1 MPTDHDNRAN
11 LAPQFPLK
19 MLLVEDNAVDA
30 ELCLEFLSVAQFDL
44 TADVVQTR
52 QEFTARLQ
60 AETYDIVIADYN
72 LGSWTGMDAFDILR
86 EEAVD
91 TPFILLT
98 AALGDQT
105 AVECL
110 KRGLADYVLK
120 DRMERLPV
128 AIYRVLEEKAALT
141 ERRRADRIMEDADVK
156 FRALAECSR
165 AAVFIEQGGQCSYVN
180 RAAEIVTGFAQR
192 ELLAKG
198 FWELIPESSRPSVYI
213 HQILRPWSGD
223 APVRCQMPIL
233 TKSGDERWLD
243 CTAKMI
249 QNEGRLSVLIAA
261 VPIPAPTQHRSRSE
275 EPVHSELAEN
285 NSAGRPRRT
294 LAFAAT
300 PA

>member
-1 MPTDHDNRAN
+1 MPTDREQRAN
-11 LAPQFPLK
+11 LAPKFPLRL
-19 MLLVEDNAVDA
+19 LLVEDNPVDA
-30 ELCLEFLSVAQFDL
+30 ELCLEHLSVAQFEL
-44 TADVVQTR
+44 VADVVQTR
-52 QEFTARLQ
+52 QEFVARLQ
-60 AETYDIVIADYN
+60 AETYDIVIADYK
-72 LGSWTGMDAFDILR
+72 LGPWTGMDAFDVLR
-86 EEAVD
+86 EEAVE

-120 DRMERLPV
+120 DRLERLPV

-141 ERRRADRIMEDADVK
+141 ERRRAERIMEDADVK

-180 RAAEIVTGFAQR
+180 RVAENVSGFSQR

-198 FWELIPESSRPSVYI
+198 FWELIPEASRPSVYI

-261 VPIPAPTQHRSRSE
+261 VPIPRPSEHRSRSQE
-275 EPVHSELAEN
+275 SARGELSENLSAEC
-285 NSAGRPRRT
+285 PRRA
-294 LAFAAT
+294 LALAAT
-300 PA
+300 TA